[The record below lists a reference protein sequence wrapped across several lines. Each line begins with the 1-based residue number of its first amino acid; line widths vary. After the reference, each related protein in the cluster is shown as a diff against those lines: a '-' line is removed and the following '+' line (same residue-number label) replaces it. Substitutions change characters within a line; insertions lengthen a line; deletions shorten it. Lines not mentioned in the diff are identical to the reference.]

1 MTEPAEGRLPEGAWL
16 WLHDFGRWLGR
27 TLFRFGYRMR
37 VRGLDRMP
45 RSGPVVVVANHSSL
59 ADGQMLF
66 GLLDRRIVFL
76 IKHEMF
82 RGPLGWA
89 LRRLGQLAVRRG
101 QPDRTPLLAAVRV
114 LRAGGV
120 IGIFPEGTRSAD
132 DVATAEHGA
141 AWLARSAGALVLPVA
156 CRGIAR
162 PPGTRRRF
170 RPVVDVLV
178 GDPFELPAGKGRAEL
193 ALATEQVRTSLVAL
207 LAELDR
213 TRGKQED
220 SKDAGEQDL
229 GVNNSG
235 VSGEQR

>member
-1 MTEPAEGRLPEGAWL
+1 MSERAEGHLPDGTWL

-37 VRGLDRMP
+37 VRGLDRVP
-45 RSGPVVVVANHSSL
+45 HRGPVVVVANHSSL
-59 ADGQMLF
+59 ADGQLLF
-66 GLLDRRIVFL
+66 GLLSRRIVFL

-120 IGIFPEGTRSAD
+120 VGIFPEGTRTSD

-141 AWLARSAGALVLPVA
+141 AWLARSAGAVVLPVA

-162 PPGTRRRF
+162 PAGARRRF

-178 GDPFELPAGKGRAEL
+178 GEPFELPAGKGRAAL
-193 ALATEQVRTSLVAL
+193 ASATEQIRTSLVAL
-207 LAELDR
+207 LAELDQ
-213 TRGKQED
+213 TREKQD
-220 SKDAGEQDL
+220 DNRDAGVQDL
-229 GVNNSG
+229 GANSG